1 MPYTVT
7 TDSDP
12 IAMHRIVYKGQA
24 VSFTVT
30 VTSAPDLNGWP
41 IAAKIFNSE
50 TGKELAT
57 ATATAVGNIAT
68 FTFSKATIQALPVG
82 THTAKCFIE
91 SPTGTPWVPLK
102 GLWQIRL

>member
-12 IAMHRIVYKGQA
+12 IAMNRIVRKGQA

-30 VTSAPDLNGWP
+30 VTSVPDLNGWP

-57 ATATAVGNIAT
+57 ATATATANVAT
-68 FTFSKATIQALPVG
+68 FTFSKETIQALPIG
-82 THTAKCFIE
+82 THVAKCFIE
-91 SPTGTPWVPLK
+91 APDGTPWVPLQ
-102 GLWQIRL
+102 GAWQIRL